1 MVWSLFTS
9 FLISFIFRTVFEK
22 LIFRISHQRELMT
35 RYNHQQQ
42 NGDNGDHNDS
52 LMMDRVEKFFMGVDV
67 VKRQWGA

>member
-1 MVWSLFTS
+1 
-9 FLISFIFRTVFEK
+9 
-22 LIFRISHQRELMT
+22 MT